1 MFCDV
6 SAKDAQE
13 FLKEEVAMSYI
24 RRFGGQLALLALSI
38 IGIGISIYLT
48 AVHYSNAPLI
58 CSASGVVNCERVIT
72 SIYSYVPL
80 TTIPVSVAG
89 LLWFVV
95 FGVLSLSAW
104 RMQEQ
109 PIGRTLVIG
118 EVAWAAVGL
127 LTVFYLLYVEFVRL
141 HAICIWCTSLHVII
155 LIMLLLSV
163 VLLQQ
168 RPYEDEEWVDEDE
181 EAVTGVTAR

>member
-1 MFCDV
+1 MEYV
-6 SAKDAQE
+6 
-13 FLKEEVAMSYI
+13 
-24 RRFGGQLALLALSI
+24 RRFGGQIALLALSI

-58 CSASGVVNCERVIT
+58 CSSSGVVNCERVIT

-80 TTIPVSVAG
+80 TTVPISVSG

-95 FGVLSLSAW
+95 FGVLALAAW
-104 RMQEQ
+104 LMPSRE
-109 PIGRTLVIG
+109 RLLLIG
-118 EVAWAAVGL
+118 EVVWAALGM

-141 HAICIWCTSLHVII
+141 HAICIWCTSLHVTIF
-155 LIMLLLSV
+155 IMLLLSV

-168 RPYEDEEWVDEDE
+168 RPSFDEEEWVDEDE
-181 EAVTGVTAR
+181 EVVPEVTARQS